1 MGILISRGVHQVS
14 RIENI
19 IVSVKLLVILMFIVV
34 GMTAIHPQ
42 NYSPFIPLMSLEQHL
57 VAGRGS
63 LPEQHKFLLLTLA
76 LMQLRLIRL
85 KQLIPKR
92 QCRED

>member
-42 NYSPFIPLMSLEQHL
+42 NYSPFIPPH
-57 VAGRGS
+57 VAGTTFGGW
-63 LPEQHKFLLLTLA
+63 
-76 LMQLRLIRL
+76 
-85 KQLIPKR
+85 
-92 QCRED
+92 